1 MKRRTFI
8 QLVGASALGLPFVYS
23 KIGSGAG
30 KNKPAPTINR
40 NREPLALRFSTD
52 EAAVIDVLNRRS
64 KTVCL
69 LGGGVLAKA
78 AGTELPY
85 LNLLTDCAQFRR
97 LKTELFEFGVTPVS
111 TAEMPS
117 HFIRFVYQGKPY
129 GVLNMN
135 PLEYERHNVL
145 GRRLELLP
153 VAHNFLVYSAGE
165 QTVVD
170 PYGALK
176 SRGMQSPG
184 FRGKIVELPRSVV
197 AGLETCLAV
206 AFDNTLLGIES
217 PVRHEDFEREV
228 LSASAGDEPE
238 ATAVFHRML
247 SYFPDL
253 VELKGWECTRK
264 YLLSPLCVS
273 AGVAGPKLDLQRV
286 EAVTRAAAGA
296 GKEISG
302 AHLLAAFNDELKRAA
317 ETPALLDG
325 LPDYLAARKMPFRR
339 KDLLEE
345 VLSVRQTA

>member
-30 KNKPAPTINR
+30 KNKPDPAINR
-40 NREPLALRFSTD
+40 NREPLTLQFSESET
-52 EAAVIDVLNRRS
+52 AVIEVLNRRA

-85 LNLLTDCAQFRR
+85 LNLLADSAQFR
-97 LKTELFEFGVTPVS
+97 KVKNELFEFGVTPVS
-111 TAEMPS
+111 TPEMPS

-129 GVLNMN
+129 SVLNMSR
-135 PLEYERHNVL
+135 LEYERHNVL
-145 GRRLELLP
+145 GRRIQLLP
-153 VAHNFLVYSAGE
+153 LAHNFLVYSIGE
-165 QTVVD
+165 QTALD

-176 SRGMQSPG
+176 TRGTQSQG
-184 FRGKIVELPRSVV
+184 FRAKVVEPPPSVV

-206 AFDNTLLGIES
+206 AFDHALLGIES
-217 PVRHEDFEREV
+217 PAGHAAFEREV
-228 LSASAGDEPE
+228 LSTSAGREPE

-253 VELKGWECTRK
+253 VELKGWECARR
-264 YLLSPLCVS
+264 YVLSPLCVS
-273 AGVAGPKLDLQRV
+273 AAVAGPKLDLQRV
-286 EAVTRAAAGA
+286 EAGTRALAGS
-296 GKEISG
+296 GREISG
-302 AHLLAAFNDELKRAA
+302 AHLLAALNQELNRAA
-317 ETPALLDG
+317 GGGAIVDG
-325 LPDYLAARKMPFRR
+325 LPDYLATRKMPFRR

-345 VLSVRQTA
+345 ALSGRQPA